1 MPSLNPGQ
9 FLGAWPGLPKVER
22 TPVTFRFRIP
32 EWHHQGAFSSGYWEL
47 YETLLPLAIFPS
59 FPLQKGSFDPPRIT
73 SKKLVKSQM
82 EEGQHNLTHAL
93 FVTHNVFPKKIIA
106 NVIYQKT
113 QLMLLKGKNSSVHE
127 DTELQATGSLSH
139 AKGPAIL
146 MDYWNSWTCPR
157 STSSLKGAQRMRMD
171 KQKKHQRRKFLFKD

>member
-22 TPVTFRFRIP
+22 TPVTFRFRIT

-82 EEGQHNLTHAL
+82 EEGQHNLTHTL
-93 FVTHNVFPKKIIA
+93 FVTHNVFPKKLLLMW
-106 NVIYQKT
+106 YTRKHSWCFWREKTPLFMKT
-113 QLMLLKGKNSSVHE
+113 QNCRPQE
-127 DTELQATGSLSH
+127 D

-157 STSSLKGAQRMRMD
+157 STSSLKGAQRMWMD